1 MDQGNGCERK
11 DHAVVLR
18 HMFFYLKESGKK

>member
-1 MDQGNGCERK
+1 MDQGNGYKKK

-18 HMFFYLKESGKK
+18 HMFFNLKESGIK